1 MSKTE
6 TRAAGKKAAYISPN
20 IVCFSV
26 EYSLCA
32 GSGGNPLPEGTPFDG
47 GGHNDADYGGELDE
61 DSVP

>member
-6 TRAAGKKAAYISPN
+6 TRAAVKKAAYISPR

-32 GSGGNPLPEGTPFDG
+32 ASPIG
-47 GGHNDADYGGELDE
+47 GGHKKAEFDSDLLEDE
-61 DSVP
+61 DANVLLIH